1 MAGGRIIL
9 FDGLVQQ
16 AKSADEVAGVLGHE
30 LGHVRHR
37 DTMTGLIRQLGLSVV
52 LGGAGAMPAII

>member
-1 MAGGRIIL
+1 M
-9 FDGLVQQ
+9 VQQ